1 MNILPCA
8 IEKVAVDNAVFLRD
22 LWNNPF
28 QTAMNLQEVKKNIS
42 YKNLHKN
49 KRCFILCTGPS
60 INKQKIELLKN
71 EIVFA
76 VSTGFYH
83 EKYKI
88 IHPRYH
94 IFPRFYYTEKFTIQA
109 ATELLGELEKWT
121 YCDTEYFF
129 DIHDKDLITKGG
141 LFKGRKVNFV
151 YSNGRFFV
159 PSNGKVEDTKE
170 IYSVHKFIPGV
181 QSVSIMGIIL
191 AMYMGFKEIYLV
203 GTEHDFAITNRYEH
217 AFRVRL
223 GQETDDS
230 TDGNDQIIMPKVES
244 FRCAY
249 NLFYQYKILHQIAD
263 HNGITI
269 MNATLGGILD
279 EFPRIEFE
287 KLFISQ

>member
-1 MNILPCA
+1 MKPSRMLLNMLPHA

-28 QTAMNLQEVKKNIS
+28 KTAMYLQEVKKNVF

-88 IHPRYH
+88 IHPKYH
-94 IFPRFYYTEKFTIQA
+94 IYPKFEYNKTFTIQVVA
-109 ATELLGELEKWT
+109 EFFEELEKWS
-121 YCDTEYFF
+121 YYDTEYFF
-129 DIHDKDLITKGG
+129 DIHEKDLIIKGG
-141 LFKGRKVNFV
+141 FFKDRKVNFV
-151 YSNGRFFV
+151 YFNG
-159 PSNGKVEDTKE
+159 GWGDTKE
-170 IYSVHKFIPGV
+170 IYSVHKFLPGI
-181 QSVSIMGIIL
+181 QSVPIMGIML
-191 AMYMGFKEIYLV
+191 AMYMGFKEIYLL
-203 GTEHDFAITNRYEH
+203 GTEHNELVTNQYKH
-217 AFRVRL
+217 AFWARL
-223 GQETDDS
+223 GEETNYT
-230 TDGNDQIIMPKVES
+230 TDENGQVIVPKVES
-244 FRCAY
+244 LRCIY

-269 MNATLGGILD
+269 MNATLGGFLD

-287 KLFISQ
+287 KLFN

>member
-1 MNILPCA
+1 MLLNILPYA

-28 QTAMNLQEVKKNIS
+28 KTAMYLQEVKKNIS

-94 IFPRFYYTEKFTIQA
+94 IFPRFYYNEKFTIQV

-129 DIHDKDLITKGG
+129 DIHEKDLIMKGG
-141 LFKGRKVNFV
+141 FFKGRKVNFV
-151 YSNGRFFV
+151 YFNGGWG
-159 PSNGKVEDTKE
+159 NTKE
-170 IYSVHKFIPGV
+170 KYSVHRFLPGV
-181 QSVSIMGIIL
+181 QSVPIMGIML

-203 GTEHDFAITNRYEH
+203 GTEHDVAVTYRYEH

-223 GQETDDS
+223 GQETDES
-230 TDGNDQIIMPKVES
+230 TDENNQVILPRVEC
-244 FRCAY
+244 FRNMY
-249 NLFYQYKILHQIAD
+249 FLFYQYKILHQIAN
-263 HNGITI
+263 HNVITI
-269 MNATLGGILD
+269 VNATLGGILD

-287 KLFISQ
+287 KLFIS